1 MAAAAVAVV
10 VVVGAAITAVVLN
23 SQDGKPRS
31 GPIDYS
37 TVSPPAS
44 APSASN
50 GPQGQYK
57 PVADLCPHVDTD
69 TLQQALGQLAASP
82 SPGTVSNLGPEG
94 DTALC
99 TTTYGGSGTT
109 VQISATV
116 AADRATARGAYSS
129 AIKGRSDSGSRP
141 GVPLGEQAVE
151 YEHSLEATHGCW
163 KYEVIVQDSNL
174 QITMSA
180 TICSA
185 TQDATKAVVLD
196 DALKNTMDAL
206 KG

>member
-116 AADRATARGAYSS
+116 AADRATARGRTAQPSR
-129 AIKGRSDSGSRP
+129 AGPTREAGRASRWASRP
-141 GVPLGEQAVE
+141 WSTSTPSKPRTGAG
-151 YEHSLEATHGCW
+151 STR
-163 KYEVIVQDSNL
+163 
-174 QITMSA
+174 
-180 TICSA
+180 
-185 TQDATKAVVLD
+185 
-196 DALKNTMDAL
+196 
-206 KG
+206 